1 MSPDGNACC
10 SDRNPGSTLGTG
22 GKTKPSDDL
31 GVAMTLGRAVASTD
45 GVAVTAGA
53 GLGDGDGAPLAAR
66 IVARIET
73 NDTTLPYLT
82 LTDVSTDIPGRN
94 G

>member
-1 MSPDGNACC
+1 
-10 SDRNPGSTLGTG
+10 
-22 GKTKPSDDL
+22 
-31 GVAMTLGRAVASTD
+31 MTLGRAVASTD
-45 GVAVTAGA
+45 GVAVAAGA
-53 GLGDGDGAPLAAR
+53 GLGDGAPPAAR

-82 LTDVSTDIPGRN
+82 LTDVSTDMPGRN